1 MQVSTKCRFTKHFA
15 PDLEAKNFFLKVKLY
30 HCVIGGFPFHI
41 LNPKNMPLTWRQFFF
56 LKVKLYRH
64 VIRGFP
70 FHILN
75 RKNIVSAVPYTQ
87 KRLKWNLFKN
97 SLLLHRGI
105 QLSSRRYLCV
115 HKSPYV
121 LHPVSQK
128 FSQHCLGNSSAIHQ
142 TFARHSQFPFTAN
155 IQQDEI
161 TLIIV
166 TSLP

>member
-1 MQVSTKCRFTKHFA
+1 MMPIWTIFFIKRYNNSFMQVSTKCKFTKHFA
-15 PDLEAKNFFLKVKLY
+15 PDLEA
-30 HCVIGGFPFHI
+30 I
-41 LNPKNMPLTWRQFFF
+41 FFF

-115 HKSPYV
+115 QKSPYV